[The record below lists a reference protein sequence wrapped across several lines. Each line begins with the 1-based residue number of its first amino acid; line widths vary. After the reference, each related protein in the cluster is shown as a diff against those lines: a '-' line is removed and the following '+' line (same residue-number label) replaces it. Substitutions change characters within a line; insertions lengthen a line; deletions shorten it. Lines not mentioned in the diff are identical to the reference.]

1 MRLQNTS
8 KIGWLLTPPGYLPLL
23 PKPRHLSLNLC
34 SDPISAY
41 LLPHNPSS
49 TRSCSNINQITLL
62 CFRLSKDFL
71 KVVKRPLRSFVIC
84 HCPLPTHHLFLWFLS
99 PTISPSLT
107 PFQPSCLLTGL
118 HPLRTPALVFV
129 LTGILFQDSYLALS
143 PLSLF
148 KCHVL
153 RGTSPTTLFKIT
165 NLLFRAPWHPNPLP
179 NLIFFHSTYPP
190 LACHII

>member
-8 KIGWLLTPPGYLPLL
+8 KIGQLLTPPGYHCCPSHVICLWIPAVTQ
-23 PKPRHLSLNLC
+23 SLR
-34 SDPISAY
+34 ISC
-41 LLPHNPSS
+41 LTTHHPQGPVHTSI
-49 TRSCSNINQITLL
+49 RSLLL

-84 HCPLPTHHLFLWFLS
+84 HCPLSTHHLFLWFLS
-99 PTISPSLT
+99 PTVSPSLT
-107 PFQPSCLLTGL
+107 PFQPSCLLPGL

-129 LTGILFQDSYLALS
+129 LPGILFQDSYLALS

-148 KCHVL
+148 KGRVL
-153 RGTSPTTLFKIT
+153 RGTSLTTLFKIT
-165 NLLFRAPWHPNPLP
+165 NLLLRAPWHPNPLP
-179 NLIFFHSTYPP
+179 NLIFFHSTYHP